1 MQTKTLEYIIA
12 TNNIT
17 QDLIYQCNSNKVEV
31 YIKWN
36 TLIEILENKLYDEV
50 LKINQLIIDFREFE
64 FINEE
69 LFQSCLNKY
78 FLFHGYPFNI
88 ITE

>member
-1 MQTKTLEYIIA
+1 MNKINLTNIKTISQ
-12 TNNIT
+12 N
-17 QDLIYQCNSNKVEV
+17 LIYQYNSNKVEV
-31 YIKWN
+31 CIKWN

-69 LFQSCLNKY
+69 LFQLCLKKY